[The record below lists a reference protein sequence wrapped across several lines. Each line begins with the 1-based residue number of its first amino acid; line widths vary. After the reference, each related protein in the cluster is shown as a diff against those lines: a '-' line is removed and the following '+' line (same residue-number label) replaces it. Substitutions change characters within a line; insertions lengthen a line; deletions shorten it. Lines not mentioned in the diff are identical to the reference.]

1 MKRIAALCLA
11 ALISLCLCACTGGGN
26 TNTRETL
33 PVTGSLTVAVLQIG
47 KADAIVIHTDN
58 HAMLID
64 TGESDDGG
72 KVLNYLNE
80 KGISRVDYMLITHY
94 DRDHVGGADRILHYM
109 EVGQI
114 IRPDYVGEREE
125 YDIFVADIAEL
136 GISDRVMAA
145 GSDDL
150 TFMLDDVQVTV
161 NTAAKT
167 TYTNSSGVVQDNNFS
182 LVTRLHHGN
191 QVLLF
196 TGDCEDDRLA
206 ELIASDADWSADYLK
221 VPYHGNA
228 TKLTAT
234 FIKRV
239 NPTYAVIC
247 DSKKNPPDEATLTA
261 LARAQV
267 FCTREGTV
275 VAVSDGKSIQMT
287 QLEPD

>member
-1 MKRIAALCLA
+1 MKRILMVCLTAL
-11 ALISLCLCACTGGGN
+11 LCLCLFGCTGGGE
-26 TNTRETL
+26 TKTRETL

-72 KVLNYLNE
+72 KVLNYLNGQ
-80 KGISRVDYMLITHY
+80 GISKVDYMLITHY
-94 DRDHVGGADRILHYM
+94 DRDHVGGADRILNYM

-125 YDIFVADIAEL
+125 YDVLLADIAEL
-136 GISDRVMAA
+136 GVSDRVMAA
-145 GSDDL
+145 GSPDL

-161 NTAAKT
+161 NAAAKT
-167 TYTNSSGVVQDNNFS
+167 TYTNSAGVVQDNNFS

-206 ELIASDADWSADYLK
+206 ELIAGDADWSADYLK

-228 TKLTAT
+228 TKLTASLV
-234 FIKRV
+234 KAV
-239 NPTYAVIC
+239 NPRYAVIC
-247 DSKKNPPDEATLTA
+247 DSAKNPADDATLTA

-267 FCTREGTV
+267 FCTKEGTV
-275 VAVSDGKSIQMT
+275 IAVSDGKSITVTQM
-287 QLEPD
+287 EPD